1 MYFGT
6 NTADINISDNLVS
19 LFLTDTTTNIILPL
33 WFHAAC
39 TLARKCSM
47 HAIELPIANDFSRTL
62 LPSKIPASMI
72 VVASWSVSRARL
84 ERVVFLAR
92 VQKKEDPRVFHWEFR
107 FTTVRRWIAGR
118 KRGGRT
124 DERAIVRKDKN
135 RGEVCVLSIMRY
147 HSGEHVETDREQV
160 GTFREEI
167 ARRTDTSRARSSYPQ
182 HPAVVAAAA
191 AAAMVAATKG
201 DKAEHARN
209 SAPFYP
215 YSPSSPS
222 LWWVAATRP
231 PIHLLSSSSLSS
243 TAILL
248 SSVNL
253 CH

>member
-1 MYFGT
+1 MHIGKEMQY
-6 NTADINISDNLVS
+6 
-19 LFLTDTTTNIILPL
+19 
-33 WFHAAC
+33 
-39 TLARKCSM
+39 ARDRTSYRERFFTYIVAFEDPGQ
-47 HAIELPIANDFSRTL
+47 HDSRRQLKRVTCQ
-62 LPSKIPASMI
+62 
-72 VVASWSVSRARL
+72 ARTCGFPCPRP
-84 ERVVFLAR
+84 E
-92 VQKKEDPRVFHWEFR
+92 EGGDPRVFHWEFR

-191 AAAMVAATKG
+191 AAMVAATKG